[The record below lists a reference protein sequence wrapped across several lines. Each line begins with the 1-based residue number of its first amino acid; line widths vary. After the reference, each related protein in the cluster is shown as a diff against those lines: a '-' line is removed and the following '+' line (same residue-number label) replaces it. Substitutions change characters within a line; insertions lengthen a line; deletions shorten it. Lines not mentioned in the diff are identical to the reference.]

1 MSAPSKRHVPVLLG
15 SGKSK
20 AIARAGDQKA
30 ALNLTSMIDMF
41 TILVV
46 FLLKSYSAE
55 GAIVTISD
63 ALTLPKARS
72 ESRMEMKLEIQVNN
86 QVIVVDGDPV
96 VAVNRDLTSTG
107 GSIRPLVVR
116 LRDHLEYSRSVR
128 GTITEEEMKI
138 NIQGDQGI
146 PAILLQRVMASCTE
160 AGFTSQNLAVIKDE
174 TVGEGEEE

>member
-1 MSAPSKRHVPVLLG
+1 MSAPSKRHVPLILG

-20 AIARAGDQKA
+20 AVARAGDQKA
-30 ALNLTSMIDMF
+30 SLNLTSMIDMF

-63 ALTLPKARS
+63 ALTLPKARAAQGI
-72 ESRMEMKLEIQVNN
+72 EMKLEIQVNN

-96 VAVNRDLTSTG
+96 VAVNQGLLSTG
-107 GSIRPLVVR
+107 GAIPALVTR
-116 LRDHLEYSRSVR
+116 LKDHMEYTRVVR

-146 PAILLQRVMASCTE
+146 PAILLQRVMASCSE
-160 AGFTSQNLAVIKDE
+160 AGFMSQNLAVIKVE
-174 TVGEGEEE
+174 QSREEE

>member
-1 MSAPSKRHVPVLLG
+1 MSAPSKRHLPLLLG
-15 SGKSK
+15 FGKSK
-20 AIARAGDQKA
+20 AVSRAGDRKVQ
-30 ALNLTSMIDMF
+30 LNLTSMIDMF

-55 GAIVTISD
+55 GALVTVSD

-72 ESRMEMKLEIQVNN
+72 EQRVELKLEIQVNN

-96 VAVNRDLTSTG
+96 VSVDAELIATG
-107 GSIRPLVVR
+107 GAIPSLVTR
-116 LRDHLEYSRSVR
+116 LKAHMEYARIVR

-138 NIQGDQGI
+138 NIQGDQAI

-160 AGFTSQNLAVIKDE
+160 AGFTSQNLAVIKVE
-174 TVGEGEEE
+174 RFGEEE

>member
-1 MSAPSKRHVPVLLG
+1 MSAPSKRHVPLTLG

-20 AIARAGDQKA
+20 AVSRAGDKKS

-55 GAIVTISD
+55 GALVTVSD

-72 ESRMEMKLEIQVNN
+72 EQRVELKLEIQVTN

-96 VAVNRDLTSTG
+96 VSVDRQLISSG
-107 GSIRPLVVR
+107 GPIPSLVTR
-116 LRDHLEYSRSVR
+116 LKDHMEYTRIVR

-160 AGFTSQNLAVIKDE
+160 AGFISQNLAVIKVE
-174 TVGEGEEE
+174 AIGEEE